1 MEHIAAVLLIIGCSN
16 DLSQCRELP
25 APGTIFETADECM
38 NQRPFVLNA
47 MEGKAERVLGTCI
60 AVDPALEEE
69 EGELVWSVNPD
80 GSLDAAF
87 EMPPTVVASNS
98 LRQQKDYLSQE

>member
-25 APGTIFETADECM
+25 APVTIFETADECM
-38 NQRPFVLNA
+38 SERPFTLNSMGEA
-47 MEGKAERVLGTCI
+47 AERVLGTCI

-80 GSLDAAF
+80 GSLNATF
-87 EMPPTVVASNS
+87 ETPPVVVASNN

>member
-25 APGTIFETADECM
+25 APVTIFETADECM
-38 NQRPFVLNA
+38 SERPFTLNS
-47 MEGKAERVLGTCI
+47 MEGAAERVMGTCI

-69 EGELVWSVNPD
+69 EGELVWSVNSD
-80 GSLDAAF
+80 GTLEAAF
-87 EMPPTVVASNS
+87 ETPQMVASNS

>member
-25 APGTIFETADECM
+25 APVTIFETADECM
-38 NQRPFVLNA
+38 SQRPFTLDA
-47 MEGKAERVLGTCI
+47 MKGTSERVMGTCI

-87 EMPPTVVASNS
+87 ETPQMVVASNS